1 MIQIREI
8 IITDSTPILPPNVV
22 KVPFDGNKQYKV
34 FLLREVL
41 PDGTR
46 KKFEIIDSNGN
57 KTDVYH
63 EEFVNGRWIYREEIP
78 HDAFVKYV
86 GDVKIIY

>member
-1 MIQIREI
+1 MIMQILISSE
-8 IITDSTPILPPNVV
+8 PILPPNVI

-46 KKFEIIDSNGN
+46 KKFE
-57 KTDVYH
+57 
-63 EEFVNGRWIYREEIP
+63 
-78 HDAFVKYV
+78 
-86 GDVKIIY
+86 